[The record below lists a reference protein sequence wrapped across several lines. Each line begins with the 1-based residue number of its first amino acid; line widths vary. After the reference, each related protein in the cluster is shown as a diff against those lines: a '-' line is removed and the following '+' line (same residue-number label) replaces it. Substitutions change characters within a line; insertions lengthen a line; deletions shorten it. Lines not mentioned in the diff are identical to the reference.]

1 MYNGIVLVDKPAG
14 LTSFDVVAKL
24 RKIFQQ
30 KQVGHTGTL
39 DPSVTGLLVIVLGKA
54 TKLID
59 YLQENQKQY
68 RGTLILGL
76 KTDTQD
82 MDGQVTE
89 MQFLKEAIADFKKK
103 AAFDSFLGSSDQLPP
118 MYSAVKVGGK
128 HLYELA
134 RKGETIE
141 RKSRKIKVTEFQQV
155 GGSKFDASKG
165 QEYINFV
172 ATVSKGTYIRTL
184 IEDFGAKLGLPATMM
199 KLRRIEADGY
209 DVKNSINLEE
219 ILASK
224 TPRKFIIPM
233 EKLLPTL
240 PKYSVGSDDWQ
251 LIKNGGWLKELPIS
265 VSPVKIFY
273 NNSFQAIYEK
283 QDGFY
288 KPKKMLIHEDH

>member
-103 AAFDSFLGSSDQLPP
+103 PLSIVSLEVPTSF
-118 MYSAVKVGGK
+118 
-128 HLYELA
+128 H
-134 RKGETIE
+134 RC
-141 RKSRKIKVTEFQQV
+141 
-155 GGSKFDASKG
+155 
-165 QEYINFV
+165 
-172 ATVSKGTYIRTL
+172 IRL
-184 IEDFGAKLGLPATMM
+184 LKLV
-199 KLRRIEADGY
+199 E
-209 DVKNSINLEE
+209 N
-219 ILASK
+219 
-224 TPRKFIIPM
+224 
-233 EKLLPTL
+233 
-240 PKYSVGSDDWQ
+240 
-251 LIKNGGWLKELPIS
+251 
-265 VSPVKIFY
+265 
-273 NNSFQAIYEK
+273 IYTN
-283 QDGFY
+283 
-288 KPKKMLIHEDH
+288 

>member
-24 RKIFQQ
+24 RKVFQQ
-30 KQVGHTGTL
+30 KQIGHTGTL

-82 MDGQVTE
+82 MDGQVIE
-89 MQFLKEAIADFKKK
+89 IRALKEAIADIKKK
-103 AAFDSFLGSSDQLPP
+103 TAFDSFLGISEQIPP

-134 RKGETIE
+134 RKGETVE
-141 RKSRKIKVTEFQQV
+141 RKARKIEVTEFCQV
-155 GGSKFDASKG
+155 GGSKFDINKG

-184 IEDFGAKLGLPATMM
+184 IEDFGSKLGLPATML
-199 KLRRIEADGY
+199 KLRRIEADSY
-209 DVKNSINLEE
+209 HVKNANNLEE

-224 TPRKFIIPM
+224 EPNQFIVPM

-240 PKYSVGSDDWQ
+240 PKYSINSDDWQ
-251 LIKNGGWLKELPIS
+251 LAKNGGWLKGLPIS

-273 NNSFQAIYEK
+273 NNSFQAIYENH
-283 QDGFY
+283 DGLY
-288 KPKKMLIHEDH
+288 KPRKMLIHEDN